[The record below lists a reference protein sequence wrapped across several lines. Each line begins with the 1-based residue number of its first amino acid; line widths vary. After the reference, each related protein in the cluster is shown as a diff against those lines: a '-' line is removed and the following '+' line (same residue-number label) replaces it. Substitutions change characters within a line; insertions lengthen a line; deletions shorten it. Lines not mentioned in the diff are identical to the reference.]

1 MQQSSDALRA
11 RDAAAPR
18 NGQVVVGRLYLWF
31 PVGSA
36 MRKVRT
42 YMRRIDREFHT
53 AATDALSVDASDGYP
68 EELLIELS
76 SLLTADEAADTR
88 CLYKVDGGDIEV
100 DDVARVRTV
109 RELEQARESSWLV
122 DLIRDDRLTSIFQP
136 IVHSSEPSRVLGHEA
151 LVRGIR
157 EDGRTMSPFRLIEAA
172 RGCGMLPELDCAARR
187 SAIRVAA
194 RSDDTRPLFI
204 NVTSEAMR
212 AGASAL
218 GPMIQAIDSA
228 DIPRDRVVLE
238 VIEAEQ
244 TTDVRQLRLVADSV
258 REAGFRV
265 ALDDV
270 GCEEHSRRMI
280 HEVRPDFVKLDME
293 RVRLSPSPHLGDA
306 ERLLD
311 LAQRLKIETI
321 AESVE
326 TVAELDWNRERG
338 ATYVQ
343 GFLIA
348 RPGQLRGEFPRE
360 LRVA

>member
-1 MQQSSDALRA
+1 MEYATDAHRA
-11 RDAAAPR
+11 RDAAAPS
-18 NGQVVVGRLYLWF
+18 NGHGDSGRLYLWF

-36 MRKVRT
+36 LRKVRT
-42 YMRRIDREFHT
+42 YLRRIDREFHT
-53 AATDALSVDASDGYP
+53 AATGALSVDAPDGYP

-76 SLLTADEAADTR
+76 SLLTSDEAADTR
-88 CLYKVDGGDIEV
+88 CLYKTGTGDIEV
-100 DDVARVRTV
+100 EDIARVRTV

-136 IVHSSEPSRVLGHEA
+136 IVHASEPSRVLGHEA

-157 EDGRTMSPFRLIEAA
+157 EDGRTMSPYRLLEAA
-172 RGCGMLPELDCAARR
+172 RGCGMLSELDCAARR

-194 RSDDTRPLFI
+194 SSDEKRPLFI
-204 NVTSEAMR
+204 NVTTESMR
-212 AGASAL
+212 GGASAL
-218 GPMIQAIDSA
+218 GATIHAVESA

-244 TTDVRQLRLVADSV
+244 AADFRQLRVVVDTV
-258 REAGFRV
+258 RDAGFRV

-270 GCEEHSRRMI
+270 GCEEHSRRLI

-293 RVRLSPSPHLGDA
+293 RVRLSPLPHLGDA

-311 LAQRLKIETI
+311 LAQTLKIETI
-321 AESVE
+321 AEGVE
-326 TVAELDWNRERG
+326 TAEELDWNRERG

-348 RPGQLRGEFPRE
+348 RPGD